1 MLNDANLHSLC
12 FQCISG
18 SSDGSIKLWSL
29 GQQRCLATFNVHN
42 EGVWALQTN
51 DNFTTVYTV
60 KYS

>member
-1 MLNDANLHSLC
+1 MMPFCHSLF

-60 KYS
+60 KYL